1 MVKIG
6 IIGGGQL
13 GLMLCESALQI
24 YFITHIYIFSDK
36 ITDISCNI
44 LKNNPKITL
53 IYKEYN
59 EYNLL
64 NEGKLMLFKK
74 IFPILTQI

>member
-1 MVKIG
+1 MVKLG

-36 ITDISCNI
+36 KDDISCNI
-44 LKNNPKITL
+44 SVALC
-53 IYKEYN
+53 IYMHMVYL
-59 EYNLL
+59 Y
-64 NEGKLMLFKK
+64 
-74 IFPILTQI
+74 IPI